1 MKLEESREY
10 RPLTEHLSEIRV
22 RIFRVLGVF
31 LVLLALAWHY
41 NDVLYSFLLGPVFK
55 NAEFASLRFVVI
67 DVTDRFW
74 ISFKVTTIAAFT
86 WGLPFYLYE
95 FYAFTAPALKVSEK
109 NIMKIVLV
117 CSPLLFL
124 LGAYLWL
131 KWLLPETLSVLLKMG
146 PQNNVQDLLSL
157 GSFLSFALW
166 MALLFAGLF
175 QMPLFLL
182 SLVKV
187 GLVSTHALAKYRKE
201 ALLALAA
208 ISAIATPSPDA
219 FTMLALW
226 APLVVLYEGV
236 IWLGKIIEKKAR
248 HSDSL
253 VGQSV

>member
-1 MKLEESREY
+1 MEESREY
-10 RPLTEHLSEIRV
+10 RPLTEHLSEIRT

-31 LVLLALAWHY
+31 LVLLTLAWHY
-41 NDVLYSFLLGPVFK
+41 NEGLYNFLLGPVFK
-55 NAEFASLRFVVI
+55 NAEFESLRFVVI

-95 FYAFTAPALKVSEK
+95 FYAFTAPALKASEK
-109 NIMKIVLV
+109 NILRSVLI
-117 CSPLLFL
+117 CSPVLFM

-182 SLVKV
+182 ALVKV
-187 GLVSTHALAKYRKE
+187 GLVSTLSLAKYRKE

-236 IWLGKIIEKKAR
+236 IWLGKIIEKRAQR
-248 HSDSL
+248 SDSL

>member
-1 MKLEESREY
+1 MEEARDY
-10 RPLTEHLSEIRV
+10 RPLTEHLSEIRL
-22 RIFRVLGVF
+22 RIFRALGAF
-31 LVLLALAWHY
+31 LILLVLAWRY
-41 NDVLYSFLLGPVFK
+41 NDVLYNFLLGPVFK
-55 NAEFASLRFVVI
+55 NSEFASLRFVVI

-74 ISFKVTTIAAFT
+74 ISFKVITVAAFT
-86 WGLPFYLYE
+86 WGLPLYLYE
-95 FYAFTAPALKVSEK
+95 FYAFISPALKVSEK
-109 NIMKIVLV
+109 NIMKVVFI

-124 LGAYLWL
+124 LGALLWL

-146 PQNNVQDLLSL
+146 PQNNIQDLLSL

-166 MALLFAGLF
+166 MALLFGGLF
-175 QMPLFLL
+175 QMPLLLL

-187 GLVSTHALAKYRKE
+187 GLVSTSALAKYRKE

-236 IWLGKIIEKKAR
+236 IWLGKIIEKRAR
-248 HSDSL
+248 RSDSL